1 MGGVGM
7 WERVVCVGAGA
18 TEESSAFWVPNSGT
32 SHPSELRKQPGGR
45 GGPMGG
51 TGLQFSAGDGLQL
64 QRAPLSLGTVAG
76 LSKALVGAVICI
88 SFYGFIFALFI
99 SPCFPR
105 VCCFGVNVSF
115 EYFSI
120 TLKREGVLPPLLFY
134 SR

>member
-1 MGGVGM
+1 M
-7 WERVVCVGAGA
+7 WARAVCVGSGV
-18 TEESSAFWVPNSGT
+18 TEESSVFWAPNSGT
-32 SHPSELRKQPGGR
+32 SHPPELRKQPGGR
-45 GGPMGG
+45 GSSTGG

-64 QRAPLSLGTVAG
+64 QGAPLSLGTLAG
-76 LSKALVGAVICI
+76 LSEALVGAVICI

-99 SPCFPR
+99 SLCFPR